1 MNKSA
6 RGEGRGLV
14 GVGNGLLGSQ
24 GATAIRSEKVK
35 TEAQVAID
43 DALYELP
50 DNPDLELGDGLLETL
65 ETNAEDLFQA
75 DIITKKE

>member
-1 MNKSA
+1 M
-6 RGEGRGLV
+6 
-14 GVGNGLLGSQ
+14 
-24 GATAIRSEKVK
+24 
-35 TEAQVAID
+35 AID

-50 DNPDLELGDGLLETL
+50 DNPDLELGDGLIETL